1 MKLSELLNTYRD
13 RERTTWAEMA
23 AYASKSGYSITRQ
36 YLSKIAGG
44 GLSEVPAA
52 DTIRAIAAAT
62 REDPSVIYRAAGEEV
77 GFRIEGPFELDDPT
91 TKVFLALTADRT
103 EEEKQQI
110 LDALRLEANRL
121 DLYRRPRSSVTGSDE
136 ELGRPSE

>member
-13 RERTTWAEMA
+13 QERTTWAEMA
-23 AYASKSGYSITRQ
+23 AYATKSGYPITRQ

-44 GLSEVPAA
+44 GMAEVPAA

-77 GFRIEGPFELDDPT
+77 GFRIEGPFELDDAT
-91 TKVFLALTADRT
+91 TKAFLALTADRSD
-103 EEEKQQI
+103 EEKEH
-110 LDALRLEANRL
+110 LLAALRVEARRL
-121 DLYRRPRSSVTGSDE
+121 DLYRQGRVGVTRSDE
-136 ELGRPSE
+136 ELGRASE

>member
-1 MKLSELLNTYRD
+1 MKLSELLNNYRD

-23 AYASKSGYSITRQ
+23 AYATKSGYSITRQ
-36 YLSKIAGG
+36 YLSKLAGG
-44 GLSEVPAA
+44 GMSEVPAA

-77 GFRIEGPFELDDPT
+77 GFRIEGPFELDDST
-91 TKVFLALTADRT
+91 TKAFLALTANRT
-103 EEEKQQI
+103 DEEKEH
-110 LDALRLEANRL
+110 LLAALRVEATRL
-121 DLYRRPRSSVTGSDE
+121 DLYRPAPPSVTNGDE